1 MNSLFLA
8 LAPLFAISS
17 AAPTY
22 SPYTVRAPTGYYI
35 GAPDTNFSNV
45 RAFLSVPYG
54 QDTSGSNRWLP
65 PQSVPLSS
73 NAFNVT
79 AMPPACPQYV
89 SAVPAIWNQQ
99 IPQYLQVWG
108 NANNSAGESAI
119 FTTEDCLKL
128 AIWTPHNATSSS
140 HLPVAMFWTG
150 GGLQTNGVDVP
161 IQLPAGWVNRTQSH
175 IVVTI
180 NYRMNIMGFPNA
192 AGLYDQNL
200 GLMDQRLA
208 LEWVRDNINHF
219 GGDASRIMIWG
230 QSSGA
235 VSVDYANYAYW
246 DDPIAHAIFAE
257 SGSALHTAPWADNSN
272 FTFVAQNVGCNYP
285 TNASAELECM
295 RAVPYSKIIN
305 FMGQYQDNST
315 LRAPMQPAISF
326 GAVPDERL
334 VFENVTERYEMGF
347 VTKVPMI
354 YSSVANEGGSLQR
367 YPVNDP
373 YNGTNQ
379 TAANAITTGF
389 ALCPAAD
396 TTKLRHS
403 IGLPTYRYQY
413 AGNWTNQDPLPWMG
427 AFHSSDLAM
436 LMGSYP
442 DGNGRPC
449 CEPLEVET
457 ANAMQDYVYSFM
469 VDPWDGPPSM
479 GWYPMDPT
487 AADWGQML
495 RFGAGGKAVQNVTGF
510 EVEAVCYG
518 QGTYNPFP

>member
-1 MNSLFLA
+1 MMSLLTA
-8 LAPLFAISS
+8 LATLLAISS

-22 SPYTVRAPTGYYI
+22 SQYTVRAPTGYYT

-208 LEWVRDNINHF
+208 LEWV
-219 GGDASRIMIWG
+219 
-230 QSSGA
+230 
-235 VSVDYANYAYW
+235 
-246 DDPIAHAIFAE
+246 

-272 FTFVAQNVGCNYP
+272 FTFVAQNVGCNHP

-295 RAVPYSKIIN
+295 RGVPYAKIIN

-510 EVEAVCYG
+510 DVEAVCYG